1 MKHVTS
7 CICGAVKIEIDNPDP
22 NFTVCHCYMCRT
34 WGGGP
39 LFALKCGSEVVFSG
53 HEKIKQYTSSPW
65 AKRGFCG
72 ECGTHL
78 FYKLIDTQEYNI
90 PLGLLPRLPGL
101 KMSIQY
107 FSDMRPNYYCFTNE
121 TQEMTTEDIVSF
133 FSNKINPTA

>member
-1 MKHVTS
+1 MKHLAS

-53 HEKIKQYTSSPW
+53 NEKIKQYTSSPW

-90 PLGLLPRLPGL
+90 PLGLLPSLPGL

-121 TQEMTTEDIVSF
+121 TQEMTSEDIVSF